1 MAMDQLFQT
10 PNAWYVFDAVKSKL
24 LSISG
29 ETYHYMKGGKT
40 EGKEMPKELE
50 RLKEQ
55 GYLSNISPVEQ
66 FQHPYLGVLHEVL
79 TRKLAQMTLQIT
91 QECNFR
97 CTYCIYSETRNEKQR
112 SHSKKVMSWETAK
125 QAVDFFWE
133 HTIDSE
139 SVNIGFYGGEPLL
152 QSGLVKR
159 IMEYARGRFAG
170 KTLTFGMTCNGSLL
184 TEENVCFLEENN
196 VSLLVSLDGPKTIQD
211 QNRVFADGTGTYEI
225 VMKRLADIKEKHPEY
240 WEKIHYSMVIDPK
253 NDFDE
258 INGIC
263 SSDAINPSQ
272 ITASLVD
279 NDYDGTPLE
288 FSEDY
293 IWKEEYQRFLSFLSI
308 WGRYPEENCSPLTV
322 RSIDRLRSEKEKID
336 FAVPLHTIDIPS
348 GPCVPGKLRLFVDT
362 DGSLFPCERVSESS
376 PNMHIGTLESGF
388 DLEKAGKILQ
398 VGELT
403 KNACKNCWCFRFC
416 DQCAKKAD
424 CCGEQLSAAERLRYC
439 EDTRHA
445 ARRTIQDIILLSEA
459 GEYYKEQLRT
469 QRDGKCRKGSLE

>member
-1 MAMDQLFQT
+1 M
-10 PNAWYVFDAVKSKL
+10 
-24 LSISG
+24 
-29 ETYHYMKGGKT
+29 
-40 EGKEMPKELE
+40 
-50 RLKEQ
+50 
-55 GYLSNISPVEQ
+55 
-66 FQHPYLGVLHEVL
+66 HEVL

-288 FSEDY
+288 FSENY
-293 IWKEEYQRFLSFLSI
+293 VWKEEYQRFLSFLSV
-308 WGRYPEENCSPLTV
+308 WGRYPEESCSPLTV

>member
-1 MAMDQLFQT
+1 MALHQLFQT
-10 PNAWYVFDAVKSKL
+10 PNAWYVFDAVMSKL
-24 LSISG
+24 LNIG
-29 ETYHYMKGGKT
+29 EETYCFIKDGNSGGKDKP
-40 EGKEMPKELE
+40 EELV
-50 RLKEQ
+50 RLEAQ
-55 GYLSNISPVEQ
+55 GYLTGKSPVEQ
-66 FQHPYLGVLHEVL
+66 FQHPYLGVLGDVL

-91 QECNFR
+91 QDCNFR
-97 CTYCIYSETRNEKQR
+97 CTYCIYSEKRNERQR

-152 QSGLVKR
+152 QSSLVKR
-159 IMEYARGRFAG
+159 IMEYARSRFAG

-184 TEENVCFLEENN
+184 VEENVQFLEQNN
-196 VSLLVSLDGPKTIQD
+196 VSLLVSLDGPKQIQD
-211 QNRVFADGTGTYEI
+211 QNRVFADGTGTYDI
-225 VMKRLADIKEKHPEY
+225 VMRRLAEIKTKHPEY
-240 WEKIHYSMVIDPK
+240 WENIHYSMVLDPK

-263 SSDAINPSQ
+263 SSDAINSNQ

-293 IWKEEYQRFLSFLSI
+293 VWKEEYQRFLSFLSV
-308 WGRYPEENCSPLTV
+308 WGRYPEENCSPLTI
-322 RSIDRLRSEKEKID
+322 RSIDRLRNEKEKID
-336 FAVPLHTIDIPS
+336 FAVPLHMIDIPS

-362 DGSLFPCERVSESS
+362 DGSLFPCERVSEES
-376 PNMHIGTLESGF
+376 PSMHIGTLADGF

-403 KNACKNCWCFRFC
+403 KNACINCWCFRFC

-424 CCGEQLSAAERLRYC
+424 CCGDQLSAAERLHYC
-439 EDTRHA
+439 EDTRYA
-445 ARRTIQDIILLSEA
+445 ARRTIKDIILLSEVR
-459 GEYYKEQLRT
+459 EYYKEQLRIT
-469 QRDGKCRKGSLE
+469 KAGEAE